1 MDVHTYTKLKLN
13 SIFGAHDRQYLSESQ
28 VYFPSPKIKHSTVC
42 ETILNPLLGGG
53 GGGFVVVDWL
63 LGINSSLGGRHTS
76 ES

>member
-13 SIFGAHDRQYLSESQ
+13 FIFDAQYLSESQ

-53 GGGFVVVDWL
+53 GGGRVCCC
-63 LGINSSLGGRHTS
+63 
-76 ES
+76 